1 MDDTES
7 AMTARSES
15 PPSGDV
21 ALDVRDLRMRYGTK
35 DVLKGV
41 SFTAQRGEVVALLGP
56 NGAGKTTTIEIL
68 EGFRLRSAGEVSV
81 LGQDPA
87 HGDEAWRARL
97 GVVLQSWRDHGRWRV
112 RDLLGYLARFY
123 TPYSTAEVSRPWDV
137 DELIKVVGLAEQSRA
152 KVQTLSGG
160 QRRRLDVA
168 IGIVGRPELVF
179 LDEPTA
185 GFDPHARREFHD
197 LVHRLADFENTT
209 VLLTTHDL
217 DEAEKLA
224 DRILVL
230 DGGAIVADGSAD
242 QLARE
247 LTTQAEVR
255 WTSGGHRNVHAVA
268 EGDPTEFVRR
278 LLASDPGITELEVR
292 RASLEDTYMS
302 LVHRAETYQPGSDG
316 AGTARADHDGA
327 DQGQAGPGPDRGAR
341 AETDRA
347 EQNEG
352 VQS

>member
-1 MDDTES
+1 MNSTEDATGTES
-7 AMTARSES
+7 AP

-35 DVLKGV
+35 DVLTGV
-41 SFTAQRGEVVALLGP
+41 SFSAHRGEVLALLGP

-68 EGFRLRSAGEVSV
+68 EGFRMRSAGEVSV
-81 LGQDPA
+81 LGADPA

-112 RDLLGYLARFY
+112 RELLGYLGRFY
-123 TPYSTAEVSRPWDV
+123 VPYATAEVSRPWDV
-137 DELIKVVGLAEQSRA
+137 DELIKVVGLTEQASS

-230 DGGAIVADGSAD
+230 DEGTIVANGSAD

-247 LTTQAEVR
+247 LTTRAEVR
-255 WTSGGHRNVHAVA
+255 WTSEGRRHVHAVA
-268 EGDPTEFVRR
+268 EGDPTGFVRQ
-278 LLASDPGITELEVR
+278 LLAGDPGVAELEVR

-302 LVHRAETYQPGSDG
+302 LVHRAETEQKQQ
-316 AGTARADHDGA
+316 TA
-327 DQGQAGPGPDRGAR
+327 QIEQAEP
-341 AETDRA
+341 AE
-347 EQNEG
+347 E